1 MIGHFAYIFDFNFPD
16 SIQLVKEKNYMET
29 IYNRFEFHNQKTMEQ
44 YKNIYDKVVKYMKT
58 LSD

>member
-1 MIGHFAYIFDFNFPD
+1 M
-16 SIQLVKEKNYMET
+16 EK
-29 IYNRFEFHNQKTMEQ
+29 IYNRFEFHNPKTMEQ